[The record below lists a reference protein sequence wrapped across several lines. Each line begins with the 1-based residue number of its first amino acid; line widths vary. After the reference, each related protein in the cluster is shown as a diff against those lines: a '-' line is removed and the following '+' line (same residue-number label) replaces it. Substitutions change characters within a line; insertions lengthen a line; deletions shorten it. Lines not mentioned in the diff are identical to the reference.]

1 MTRLRKCAPV
11 GAVILTAIALMA
23 TTTAAGAQEAS
34 TEVGTA
40 VTTFG
45 IGDWLG
51 LVARLAAVVGVIWVA
66 VYGMRWYVR
75 RMSAPGG
82 RNAQAALEVIET
94 HTLGSNRTLHLVR
107 LGNRAV
113 LVGATQERI
122 TQLLTVDDP
131 EELRRLTERPEAA
144 HREVRVRSGASVL
157 SAFRTGLLAM
167 QEQRHQ
173 AVARTRAA
181 RAARVERQ
189 ARDDDESPASGSRF
203 ASLRSVMDRRP
214 SVGSHEESG
223 AHAAPQ
229 SLFERTLAEASALG
243 QARQTPAPSA
253 AGLRARAG
261 YDRTPPPSASPTPTS
276 TDSSREARVAELQRA
291 IAAARKQA
299 G

>member
-1 MTRLRKCAPV
+1 MTGLRMRLPFLAASL
-11 GAVILTAIALMA
+11 AVVLLMA
-23 TTTAAGAQEAS
+23 TTAAAGAQEAP

-51 LVARLAAVVGVIWVA
+51 LAARLALVIGVIWAA

-82 RNAQAALEVIET
+82 RNAHAALEVIET
-94 HTLGSNRTLHLVR
+94 HTLGPNRTLHLVR
-107 LGNRAV
+107 LGDRAV

-144 HREVRVRSGASVL
+144 PREVRARSGASIL

-167 QEQRHQ
+167 REQRRQ
-173 AVARTRAA
+173 AVARTKAS
-181 RAARVERQ
+181 RAARV
-189 ARDDDESPASGSRF
+189 ARPAGDGTESTAPGSRL
-203 ASLRSVMDRRP
+203 ASLRGVLNRRTP
-214 SVGSHEESG
+214 VSNHEEPS
-223 AHAAPQ
+223 HAARQ
-229 SLFERTLAEASALG
+229 SLFERTLAEAGALE
-243 QARQTPAPSA
+243 QARQTSAPSA

-261 YDRTPPPSASPTPTS
+261 YGRTTTAPGSAPRTS
-276 TDSSREARVAELQRA
+276 AHVSRDARIAELQWA